1 MATTNQNSWWLTQ
14 VVLKFKSL
22 VEITRKLHKKSP
34 IYFYTIY
41 YFERFYSK
49 VYAMFM
55 SSTCIPYEDNIL

>member
-1 MATTNQNSWWLTQ
+1 MTNTNQNSWWLTQ

-41 YFERFYSK
+41 TTLKGATLRF
-49 VYAMFM
+49 MQ
-55 SSTCIPYEDNIL
+55 CL